1 MERCEFVI
9 RAGEDPSRR
18 LGEIRARG
26 WRLESFRTT
35 SSVWLLCRPHGP
47 HPPAAGPHRDEVVT
61 VLACVRAGQEQ
72 PA

>member
-26 WRLESFRTT
+26 WRLESFRTAST
-35 SSVWLLCRPHGP
+35 VWLWCRGP
-47 HPPAAGPHRDEVVT
+47 QGSRPRAGPCRDEVVT
-61 VLACVRAGQEQ
+61 VLECVRAGQ
-72 PA
+72 A

>member
-9 RAGEDPSRR
+9 HAGEDPSRR

-35 SSVWLLCRPHGP
+35 SSVWLLCRPHGACP
-47 HPPAAGPHRDEVVT
+47 SAAPHRDEVVT
-61 VLACVRAGQEQ
+61 VLECVRAGQ
-72 PA
+72 A